1 MTLHAGRIAG
11 TIRLAFGGDVD
22 ASRVEHL
29 AGDASVRSFHR
40 VWLGGGGGGAAAADV
55 PATAVLM
62 HDPRPAADDG
72 CGDDFVALERH
83 LRHHGVGVPA
93 VYARDRD
100 AGLYLLEDLG
110 DRVLQDEV
118 KSGAAARRRELYRA
132 ALDVLV
138 VLARDASRLDPAPTP
153 AHARAFDEAK
163 LGWEMEFFLTHTVAG
178 LWQVKLGESDLAVLR
193 GGFAGLVGALA
204 ALPRVFTHRDYHSRN
219 LLVQGEAT
227 MRVVD
232 FQDARMGPAV
242 YDLASLLRDS
252 YLDLDEDENA
262 ALLEEH
268 RLRLLEAGID
278 VPGHDAFVSDYDRM
292 SVQRGLKALG
302 TFGFM
307 ATQRGKP
314 GYLEAVPRTLARV
327 RAALARLPDLD
338 RLRTH
343 LDPILAANL

>member
-1 MTLHAGRIAG
+1 MSLHAGRIAG
-11 TIRLAFGGDVD
+11 TIRLAFGGAVD
-22 ASRVEHL
+22 ATRVEHL

-40 VWLGGGGGGAAAADV
+40 VWLGGGGDGAAGAV

-83 LRHHGVGVPA
+83 LRHHGVGVPV

-118 KSGAAARRRELYRA
+118 KDAGAARRRELYRA

-178 LWQVKLGESDLAVLR
+178 LWQVTLADGDFAALR
-193 GGFAGLVGALA
+193 AGFAELVARLA

-219 LLVQGEAT
+219 LLVQGETT

-232 FQDARMGPAV
+232 FQDARMGPVV
-242 YDLASLLRDS
+242 YDVASLLRDS

-262 ALLEEH
+262 VLLEEH
-268 RLRLLEAGID
+268 RLKLLDAGID
-278 VPGHDAFVSDYDRM
+278 VPGRDAFVADYDRM

-302 TFGFM
+302 TFGYM

-314 GYLEAVPRTLARV
+314 GYLEAVPRTVARV
-327 RAALARLPDLD
+327 RACLARLPDHAAI
-338 RLRTH
+338 RAV
-343 LDPILAANL
+343 LDPMLGSQG

>member
-11 TIRLAFGGDVD
+11 TIRLAFGGEVD
-22 ASRVEHL
+22 ATRVEHL

-40 VWLGGGGGGAAAADV
+40 VWLGGGGGAGEV

-62 HDPRPAADDG
+62 RDPRPAADDG

-118 KSGAAARRRELYRA
+118 KEAGAVRRRELYRA
-132 ALDVLV
+132 ALEVLV
-138 VLARDASRLDPAPTP
+138 VLARDASRLDPRPTP
-153 AHARAFDEAK
+153 AHGRAFDEAK
-163 LGWEMEFFLTHTVAG
+163 LGWEMEFFLTHTVQG
-178 LWQVKLGESDLAVLR
+178 LWQMKPTEGDLAALR
-193 GGFAGLVGALA
+193 AGFAGLVSALA

-219 LLVQGEAT
+219 LLVQGESSI
-227 MRVVD
+227 RVVD

-242 YDLASLLRDS
+242 YDVASLLRDS

-262 ALLEEH
+262 SLLEEH

-278 VPGHDAFVSDYDRM
+278 VPGRDAFVGDYDRM

-302 TFGFM
+302 TFGYM
-307 ATQRGKP
+307 ATQRRKT

-327 RAALARLPDLD
+327 RAALVRLPELD
-338 RLRTH
+338 VLRTH
-343 LDPILAANL
+343 LDPILGSNL